1 MEEWKLKEICEL
13 IVDCPHSTAKNE
25 GYGYP
30 LIRTPNVGKGRL
42 LLQGVHRV
50 NDEVYNARNERAVP
64 SEGDIILAREA
75 PVGNAAIIMPGQ
87 KVCLGQ
93 RVVLIRANK
102 SMVNPMFLVYYLLS
116 DEIQHRLK
124 NNANGAVVAHLN
136 MEEIRNLKVSIPDI
150 KIQNSVAGILS
161 SLDDKIECNRR
172 INDNF
177 AFSFLLLTCFVL
189 WLLKLI
195 NDNLEQQ
202 AQALFKSWFVDF
214 EPFKDGEFVESEMGK
229 TPKDLSV
236 KRVSEIPHTIETG
249 RRPKGGV
256 GEISSGVPSVGAEH
270 VKGLGNYDYS
280 KTKYITEEYAASLKT
295 GKVNGYELLIY
306 KDGGKPGYFIPNY
319 SIFGEGYPFEECFL
333 NEHVFKLDFGDKGYN
348 AFCYFYFWTDY
359 VINYLNAQGG
369 KAAIPG
375 INRQDIENIQIF
387 APENELVKRFG
398 DIVLP
403 SIRQILFNC
412 KESRRLSQLRDA
424 LLPRLMSG
432 ELKVNEIEMP

>member
-1 MEEWKLKEICEL
+1 MEEWKEYKLSEIATMKNGKKRPQGSGFFPVYGGNGIMDNTDSFNSERTIIVGRVGAYCGCVYKCDGKCWVSDNAIAVYAKDLVDFFFLYYLMTTLEFHHHHIGGAQPLMTQDIIGDFTIKLPSLSVQKEI
-13 IVDCPHSTAKNE
+13 
-25 GYGYP
+25 
-30 LIRTPNVGKGRL
+30 
-42 LLQGVHRV
+42 
-50 NDEVYNARNERAVP
+50 
-64 SEGDIILAREA
+64 
-75 PVGNAAIIMPGQ
+75 
-87 KVCLGQ
+87 
-93 RVVLIRANK
+93 
-102 SMVNPMFLVYYLLS
+102 
-116 DEIQHRLK
+116 
-124 NNANGAVVAHLN
+124 
-136 MEEIRNLKVSIPDI
+136 VSILKAI
-150 KIQNSVAGILS
+150 
-161 SLDDKIECNRR
+161 DDKIECNRQ
-172 INDNF
+172 
-177 AFSFLLLTCFVL
+177 
-189 WLLKLI
+189 I

-214 EPFKDGEFVESEMGK
+214 EPFMDGEFVESEMGK

-256 GEISSGVPSVGAEH
+256 GEISFGVPSVGAEH

-359 VINYLNAQGG
+359 VMNYLNAQGG

-375 INRQDIENIQIF
+375 INRQDIENIQIY

-403 SIRQILFNC
+403 SIRHILFNC
-412 KESRRLSQLRDA
+412 KESRRLAQLRDT

-432 ELKVNEIEMP
+432 ELKVEAGF

>member
-1 MEEWKLKEICEL
+1 MEEWKDCILGDIAVAVKDRIDTSVLDRESYISTENMLPDKAGVSVSSGLPSGNAIKFQVGDVLISNIRPYFKKIWRANCIGGCSADVICL
-13 IVDCPHSTAKNE
+13 RAT
-25 GYGYP
+25 
-30 LIRTPNVGKGRL
+30 
-42 LLQGVHRV
+42 
-50 NDEVYNARNERAVP
+50 DEVE
-64 SEGDIILAREA
+64 SL
-75 PVGNAAIIMPGQ
+75 
-87 KVCLGQ
+87 
-93 RVVLIRANK
+93 
-102 SMVNPMFLVYYLLS
+102 FLYYLLS
-116 DEIQHRLK
+116 QNAFFDYVMLGAKGTKMPRGDRKQILQWPLSLPSMKEQRVISSFLK
-124 NNANGAVVAHLN
+124 
-136 MEEIRNLKVSIPDI
+136 
-150 KIQNSVAGILS
+150 
-161 SLDDKIECNRR
+161 SLDDKIEVNRR
-172 INDNF
+172 
-177 AFSFLLLTCFVL
+177 
-189 WLLKLI
+189 I

-214 EPFKDGEFVESEMGK
+214 EPFKDGQFVESEMGRI
-229 TPKDLSV
+229 PKNMSV

-256 GEISSGVPSVGAEH
+256 GEITSGVPSVGAEH

-333 NEHVFKLDFGDKGYN
+333 NEHVFKLDFGNKGYN

-359 VINYLNAQGG
+359 VMNYLNAQGG

-375 INRQDIENIQIF
+375 INRQDIENIQIY

-412 KESRRLSQLRDA
+412 KESRRLAQLRDA